1 MSRVTKEKN
10 ACSKIYL
17 LFTVVT
23 EVLSQYATS
32 SVPSYVLRTVVEEP
46 TYNTVRCTQKLKSLS
61 QSLYYVTEVNFVF
74 CRLGNGDPL
83 NNTTAR
89 IVFPRSGLVGHRP
102 STQVKS
108 LLQIATVSKVT
119 CVFVILHVNKQYHR
133 LHSLSLPC
141 KYYLRVA
148 AVKKAFTFRKKYI
161 AYHFRQGF
169 NACHIVT
176 LYSPV
181 VTICTI

>member
-1 MSRVTKEKN
+1 MQSNKGDKRVFEN
-10 ACSKIYL
+10 I
-17 LFTVVT
+17 FTFHCRYRGFVT
-23 EVLSQYATS
+23 ICNFKCAFVR
-32 SVPSYVLRTVVEEP
+32 PPHTVVEEP
-46 TYNTVRCTQKLKSLS
+46 MYNTVRCTQKLKSLS

-119 CVFVILHVNKQYHR
+119 CVFVILHVNKQYH
-133 LHSLSLPC
+133 
-141 KYYLRVA
+141 
-148 AVKKAFTFRKKYI
+148 T
-161 AYHFRQGF
+161 
-169 NACHIVT
+169 
-176 LYSPV
+176 
-181 VTICTI
+181 